1 MKRLV
6 IFAAL
11 IAIVCTFMAALIN
24 PHFGLLLVGI
34 AILGVLWRMAGG
46 IAETSEEYETEA
58 RDVD

>member
-1 MKRLV
+1 MKRAI

-11 IAIVCTFMAALIN
+11 IAILCTFLAAIAY

-46 IAETSEEYETEA
+46 IASNGEEYER
-58 RDVD
+58 RD

>member
-11 IAIVCTFMAALIN
+11 IAIVCTALAALIN
-24 PHFGLLLVGI
+24 PHFGLLLLGL

-46 IAETSEEYETEA
+46 IVETSEEYEG
-58 RDVD
+58 RD

>member
-1 MKRLV
+1 MKRLI

-34 AILGVLWRMAGG
+34 AILGVLWRLAGG
-46 IAETSEEYETEA
+46 IVETSEEYEG
-58 RDVD
+58 RD

>member
-1 MKRLV
+1 MKRLI
-6 IFAAL
+6 IFVAL

-46 IAETSEEYETEA
+46 IASNGEEYEG
-58 RDVD
+58 RD

>member
-24 PHFGLLLVGI
+24 PHFGLLLLCI

-46 IAETSEEYETEA
+46 IVETSEEYEG
-58 RDVD
+58 RD

>member
-11 IAIVCTFMAALIN
+11 IAIVCTGFAALIN
-24 PHFGLLLVGI
+24 PHFGLLLLGI

-46 IAETSEEYETEA
+46 IVEASEEYEG
-58 RDVD
+58 RD

>member
-1 MKRLV
+1 MKRLI

-46 IAETSEEYETEA
+46 IASNGEEYEG
-58 RDVD
+58 RD

>member
-6 IFAAL
+6 IFTAL
-11 IAIVCTFMAALIN
+11 ITIVCTFMAALIN

-46 IAETSEEYETEA
+46 IVETSEEYER
-58 RDVD
+58 RD